1 MDNFINTLFENL
13 KEFFVFF
20 YNKPYHFFFVGLT
33 MLLIY
38 IYLVKNNYLLIT
50 SLVLTVF
57 SIVTIIEILCN
68 KNKRKNDIDK
78 YYKELRGLEKEIIDN
93 CINNRILTYRK
104 ETFDDKGYVT
114 AISSLVGK
122 GFGCNISSGK
132 DFMMYQEVYNQL
144 SELKAKNK

>member
-13 KEFFVFF
+13 KEFLVFF

-50 SLVLTVF
+50 SLVLTF
-57 SIVTIIEILCN
+57 FFIVTIIEILCN

-78 YYKELRGLEKEIIDN
+78 YYKELRGLEKE
-93 CINNRILTYRK
+93 
-104 ETFDDKGYVT
+104 TFDDKGYVT
-114 AISSLVGK
+114 AIYSLVGK
-122 GFGCNISSGK
+122 GFGCNISYGG